1 MKILRVS
8 FLINLLLILIVLS
21 SPCLLLDFLLN
32 VFGLSITLFEIFIL
46 AITIFV
52 VFFISYQYRF
62 TIFQRNIQNYF
73 IIIVVYFLLIWNV
86 DVLLSGSQ
94 RNVFRVVIFYPL
106 LMIIM
111 NDRRFRIYQFI
122 RLFLFISF
130 VFASLSILQYIVLPL
145 GLIPVR
151 SASFVRSSLDG
162 AYVGIGGVYTV
173 VQETGFYGI
182 AYRNQ
187 GFFSEP
193 TNFAQF
199 LMVPMFI
206 SLQKLLNKKN
216 WRNILYFLSIAIAFF
231 LTFSVANYFGVFTGF
246 VLFYYLRTRSRKYY
260 KKGHISK
267 IGNAIL
273 TVFVVYL
280 AFSFFQMTDVKSDS
294 DVLAKNT
301 MGGLGYKF
309 DRNLVYFD
317 RIIKYPFGDIQFKN
331 EYTASTGLIGHIA
344 LAGGFPFLLM
354 MILFFAYYF
363 RTLLKWMPNSK
374 YLLIYIGL
382 FAYFIP
388 VLWDAKF
395 YEHYFLFILVFFA
408 TFMKYD
414 QMGYELV
421 NYRSS

>member
-1 MKILRVS
+1 MKTINNSFSPINILLV
-8 FLINLLLILIVLS
+8 IIMLS
-21 SPCLLLDFLLN
+21 SPCLLINYILIVFGFNATIFRYFLLAT
-32 VFGLSITLFEIFIL
+32 TLFVTFI
-46 AITIFV
+46 
-52 VFFISYQYRF
+52 VFRRCHF
-62 TIFQRNIQNYF
+62 TIFQKKIQIYF
-73 IIIVVYFLLIWNV
+73 FVIIIYFLIIWNI
-86 DVLLSGSQ
+86 DILFSGSP
-94 RNVFRVVIFYPL
+94 RNVFRIVLLSPF

-182 AYRNQ
+182 SYRNQ

-246 VLFYYLRTRSRKYY
+246 VLFYYIRTRSRKYY

-301 MGGLGYKF
+301 MGGLGYKY

-408 TFMKYD
+408 TFIKND
-414 QMGYELV
+414 QMGYEII
-421 NYRSS
+421 R